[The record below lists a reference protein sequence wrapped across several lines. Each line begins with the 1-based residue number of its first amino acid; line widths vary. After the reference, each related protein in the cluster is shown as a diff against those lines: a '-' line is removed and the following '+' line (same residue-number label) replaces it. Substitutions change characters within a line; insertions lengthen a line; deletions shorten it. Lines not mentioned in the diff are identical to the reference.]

1 MHEKMEKK
9 RKGIFVAV
17 CIMNRGAIRQFFPRN
32 SVCFWEKM
40 YIVNKGGYLP
50 PFALGALQCANGAKK
65 LDLYN

>member
-40 YIVNKGGYLP
+40 YIVNEL
-50 PFALGALQCANGAKK
+50 FSI
-65 LDLYN
+65 